1 MHRDGTGLCKLGH
14 ILGLS
19 TGWNAYSKRVC
30 DLYPFDMRM
39 RMPNDCAGQERGA
52 IRVLLVDDHM
62 MVRQGLRTV
71 LESYD
76 DIEVVGEAADGKESL
91 ECVEHLRPSVVVMD
105 LSMPQMNG
113 VDATTVIK
121 ARHPETIVLGLS
133 VNATQYN
140 RTAMTNAG
148 ASGFLTKEAAV
159 EHLYDLIQH
168 TIAEKL

>member
-1 MHRDGTGLCKLGH
+1 ML
-14 ILGLS
+14 
-19 TGWNAYSKRVC
+19 NN
-30 DLYPFDMRM
+30 F
-39 RMPNDCAGQERGA
+39 AGQGQGA

-91 ECVEHLRPSVVVMD
+91 ECVEHLQPSVVVMD
-105 LSMPQMNG
+105 VSMPQMNG
-113 VDATTVIK
+113 IDATMVIK

-133 VNATQYN
+133 VNASQDN

-159 EHLYDLIQH
+159 DQLYDLIQH
-168 TIAEKL
+168 TIAERP

>member
-1 MHRDGTGLCKLGH
+1 
-14 ILGLS
+14 
-19 TGWNAYSKRVC
+19 
-30 DLYPFDMRM
+30 
-39 RMPNDCAGQERGA
+39 MPNNFAGQGQGA

-71 LESYD
+71 LESYG
-76 DIEVVGEAADGKESL
+76 DIEVVGEAANGKESL
-91 ECVEHLRPSVVVMD
+91 ECVEHLQPSVVVMD

-113 VDATTVIK
+113 IDATMVIK

-133 VNATQYN
+133 VNASQDN

-159 EHLYDLIQH
+159 DQLYDLIQH
-168 TIAEKL
+168 TIAERP

>member
-1 MHRDGTGLCKLGH
+1 
-14 ILGLS
+14 
-19 TGWNAYSKRVC
+19 
-30 DLYPFDMRM
+30 
-39 RMPNDCAGQERGA
+39 MPNNFDVQGQGA

-76 DIEVVGEAADGKESL
+76 DIEVVGEAANGKESL
-91 ECVEHLRPSVVVMD
+91 ECVEHLQPSVVVMD

-113 VDATTVIK
+113 IDATMVIK

-133 VNATQYN
+133 VNASQDN

-159 EHLYDLIQH
+159 DQLYDLIQH
-168 TIAEKL
+168 TIAERP